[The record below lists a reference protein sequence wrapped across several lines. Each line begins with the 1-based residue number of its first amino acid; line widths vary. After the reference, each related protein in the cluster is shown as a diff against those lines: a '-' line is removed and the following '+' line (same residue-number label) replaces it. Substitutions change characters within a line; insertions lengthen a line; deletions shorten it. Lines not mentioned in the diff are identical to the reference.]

1 MAIKLSKVARLKTEA
16 VPLELKDLDGELLQ
30 DENGE
35 KVVAWLYGRAS
46 KAQRDYEDKGLKK
59 SLEKM
64 KKAKGSQAALA
75 DGVTVE
81 SIRDNGLDHP
91 VAMTAKITG
100 LETEDGKPY
109 DNEKAIRSLYEDEG
123 LAYIKDQVVAFLN
136 DDKNFI

>member
-46 KAQRDYEDKGLKK
+46 KAQRDYDDAGLKK
-59 SLEKM
+59 SLDKM
-64 KKAKGSQAALA
+64 KKSKGSQAALA

-81 SIRDNGLDHP
+81 TVRENS
-91 VAMTAKITG
+91 
-100 LETEDGKPY
+100 
-109 DNEKAIRSLYEDEG
+109 
-123 LAYIKDQVVAFLN
+123 
-136 DDKNFI
+136 